1 MRAITTHFRPR
12 QQYLKSEVALD
23 LLAQPL
29 QRLAEELFHLAAAQA
44 DDVRVFLLQPRLVVM
59 LVAAVVHEVQFVHQ
73 TGHLQHLQRAIH
85 RHPVQL
91 RILLFRHLEQAL
103 RIQMLAGLIDQLEQY
118 LALAGEANAP
128 LLQRSFN

>member
-1 MRAITTHFRPR
+1 M
-12 QQYLKSEVALD
+12 
-23 LLAQPL
+23 
-29 QRLAEELFHLAAAQA
+29 
-44 DDVRVFLLQPRLVVM
+44 RVFLLQPRLVVM

-103 RIQMLAGLIDQLEQY
+103 RIQMLTGLIDQLEQY